1 METYVS
7 IIRAD
12 NMTAANITKT
22 LKELGTPAE
31 LISEQNG
38 EILINVPDGVRF
50 GYSLN
55 SLRQAVSPASV
66 KMFGREYTEDGEEI
80 RYYAH

>member
-7 IIRAD
+7 IIRGD
-12 NMTAANITKT
+12 NMTAANITNE

-31 LISEQNG
+31 LISEQDG

-66 KMFGREYTEDGEEI
+66 KTFGREFTESGEEI
-80 RYYAH
+80 RYYTH

>member
-7 IIRAD
+7 IIRGD
-12 NMTAANITKT
+12 NMTAANITNE
-22 LKELGTPAE
+22 LKELGTPTE
-31 LISEQNG
+31 LISEQDG
-38 EILINVPDGVRF
+38 EILISVPDGVRF

>member
-66 KMFGREYTEDGEEI
+66 KMFGLDTEDGEEI